1 MIKKIKKLIRE
12 HRKAQKKFYL
22 LLKELEWAQIY
33 HDSIRGKTSIEA
45 LPLNVG
51 RWAGN
56 YTFFY
61 LLNRILT
68 DFKPKRIIEF
78 GLGESTKFISIFI
91 DNYLKESTL
100 KTIEHDDKW
109 TSLFLE
115 NFKISKQVD
124 IQVLSL
130 VENEVHENIT
140 YGYNNVEN
148 VILEIYDL
156 YIIDGPFGTP
166 KYSRYDIVNLASKFN
181 SMSRFIILMDD
192 YDRNGEKQT
201 AQELVKM
208 FKSKDIE
215 VYTKEYIGNKSVFL
229 IATKQYKHIMSL

>member
-1 MIKKIKKLIRE
+1 M
-12 HRKAQKKFYL
+12 
-22 LLKELEWAQIY
+22 KELEWAQIY

-68 DFKPKRIIEF
+68 DFKPKKIIEF

-201 AQELVKM
+201 AQELVKI

-215 VYTKEYIGNKSVFL
+215 VFAKEYIGNKSVFL